1 MGGSRAES
9 QGEHTFQFGNR
20 AREPNSA
27 GRLGTLKNG
36 RIVLRL
42 STKISATQRAQQLQL
57 NAVIGDLTWVTPI
70 ALGVTLPAL
79 LPPGGH
85 LRSRRWRLV
94 VAASV
99 TGIVLILAGGSV
111 APGRLHSLP
120 IDNPLGLDGV
130 AGGVAWGL
138 LYTGVAL
145 HWASLVAALVCV
157 VLTVLLGGA
166 YAGLVLP
173 PSSTSKAGCWP
184 TPSFPLTPMA
194 TRTPGWR
201 GRRVWQSGTPPQL
214 DLLLGKPD
222 GTFLRAAEVPR
233 HGVGRH
239 R

>member
-27 GRLGTLKNG
+27 GRLGTLKNA

-99 TGIVLILAGGSV
+99 TGIVLILAGAAWLQGGCTACPSTTRWGSMGWP
-111 APGRLHSLP
+111 AES
-120 IDNPLGLDGV
+120 
-130 AGGVAWGL
+130 
-138 LYTGVAL
+138 
-145 HWASLVAALVCV
+145 
-157 VLTVLLGGA
+157 LGG
-166 YAGLVLP
+166 
-173 PSSTSKAGCWP
+173 SC
-184 TPSFPLTPMA
+184 
-194 TRTPGWR
+194 TPGWR
-201 GRRVWQSGTPPQL
+201 CTGPAWWRRWCVWC
-214 DLLLGKPD
+214 
-222 GTFLRAAEVPR
+222 
-233 HGVGRH
+233 
-239 R
+239 